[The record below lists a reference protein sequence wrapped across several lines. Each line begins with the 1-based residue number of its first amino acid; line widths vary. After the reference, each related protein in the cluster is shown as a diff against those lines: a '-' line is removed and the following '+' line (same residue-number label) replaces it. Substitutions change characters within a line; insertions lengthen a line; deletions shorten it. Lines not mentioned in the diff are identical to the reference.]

1 MQPNKNVKSVLIYTL
16 NWAEIWP
23 WILRLSNPVWKEQD
37 ESFSPWVFTAM
48 CCSWQGNVQQCF
60 VWLFSNKTK
69 SPKST
74 QSPGACGKKKKKKN
88 PLHFTGENLNKVFGW
103 DNQREC
109 FCLNIYT
116 TLLSPTAKINVI
128 KESCTMQMEGLDRG
142 FSQDTETNHKSNC
155 TAADLCAHG
164 TWTYSHWHIESKL
177 QQINTFL
184 FFPLSSV
191 V

>member
-1 MQPNKNVKSVLIYTL
+1 MSHSRRGFL
-16 NWAEIWP
+16 
-23 WILRLSNPVWKEQD
+23 
-37 ESFSPWVFTAM
+37 
-48 CCSWQGNVQQCF
+48 QQCAA
-60 VWLFSNKTK
+60 VDKETSNNVLYDFSAIKQN
-69 SPKST
+69 P
-74 QSPGACGKKKKKKN
+74 QNLHRVLERAAKKKKKN
-88 PLHFTGENLNKVFGW
+88 PLHFTGENLNKGFGW

-164 TWTYSHWHIESKL
+164 TSTYSH
-177 QQINTFL
+177 
-184 FFPLSSV
+184 
-191 V
+191 